1 MYVNESL
8 MDVIPLTNEERGI
21 FEDSGALAPIDFG
34 ME

>member
-8 MDVIPLTNEERGI
+8 MDVIPLTHEERGI